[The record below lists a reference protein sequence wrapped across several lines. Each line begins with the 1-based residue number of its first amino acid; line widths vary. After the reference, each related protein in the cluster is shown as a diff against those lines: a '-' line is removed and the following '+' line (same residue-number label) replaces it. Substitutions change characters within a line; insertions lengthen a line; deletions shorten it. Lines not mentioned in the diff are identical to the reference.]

1 MEKNVVSDL
10 NDEVVDGLRAIR
22 FSGLTDKM
30 NYREAAKIAMA
41 MGFDKTASWIRK
53 KPQLYQRLVVE
64 GFMDLG

>member
-10 NDEVVDGLRAIR
+10 DDEVVDGLRAIR

-30 NYREAAKIAMA
+30 NREAAKIAMA